1 VKLSQSGIG
10 DDVILARIRKSG
22 AQYDL
27 NADQIIYLH
36 SQKVSER
43 VIEALLQGN
52 SGPAA
57 PVQATQT
64 ALPSPGAPV
73 QGPDAHASGSSAP
86 SVGPDSPTNAEGQ
99 PPVNLDYFRSQ
110 LSPFGTWVQVDPYG
124 LCWRPDRA
132 IAANPDW
139 RPYYDMGRW
148 VYTEN
153 GWFWASDYGW
163 GDIPF
168 HYGRWVLEPAYGWL
182 WVPDYTWGPAWVF
195 WRHGES
201 DGCIGWAPL
210 PYGAVFVGDGW
221 EFHHRRVGVEFDFG
235 LGEGVFV
242 FVGYYHFHDGFL
254 RLRGREYAY
263 HIRRERIHEF
273 YGRTVL
279 RNEFRRDE
287 HGRFVN
293 EGLGHARVEH
303 LTGRRVE
310 VTHFDERR
318 PIGDR
323 EKLTQ
328 RSTGSTAAAQHSTAT
343 AATASKVYRP
353 PATTAAKPAPQQASQ
368 KNSSTKTK

>member
-1 VKLSQSGIG
+1 MKLSQSGIG

-27 NADQIIYLH
+27 SADQIIYLH
-36 SQKVSER
+36 TQKVSER

-52 SGPAA
+52 SVPAS
-57 PVQATQT
+57 PVQATRT
-64 ALPSPGAPV
+64 APPSPEVPV
-73 QGPDAHASGSSAP
+73 QGPDVHASGVNVP
-86 SVGPDSPTNAEGQ
+86 SLRPDGPTDAEGQ
-99 PPVNLDYFRSQ
+99 APVNLDYFRSQ

-153 GWFWASDYGW
+153 GWFWESDYGW

-168 HYGRWVLEPAYGWL
+168 HYGRWVREPAYGWL

-221 EFHHRRVGVEFDFG
+221 EFHGRRVGVEFDFG

-242 FVGYYHFHDGFL
+242 FVGYDHFHDGFL
-254 RLRGREYAY
+254 RLRGREYAF

-279 RNEFRRDE
+279 RNEFHRDE

-293 EGLGHARVEH
+293 EGLGRARVER
-303 LTGRRVE
+303 LTGRREE

-323 EKLTQ
+323 EKLTP
-328 RSTGSTAAAQHSTAT
+328 RSTGSTAVAQHSTA
-343 AATASKVYRP
+343 AASKVYRP
-353 PATTAAKPAPQQASQ
+353 PATTATKPTAQQASHG
-368 KNSSTKTK
+368 NSSKKTN